1 MILIFS
7 NETDLD
13 VLSADFEAIML
24 RTKSKS
30 RESDETIYWS
40 YEDIVDFVNRIMDY
54 YLSMQERKAM
64 G

>member
-1 MILIFS
+1 
-7 NETDLD
+7 
-13 VLSADFEAIML
+13 ML

-54 YLSMQERKAM
+54 YLSMQEIKAM